1 MNRHRAHLLNPI
13 TRAACCLVLSSL
25 ASGAS
30 AATDFNVRAVLDNG
44 DYLAGTVAIDS
55 ASGTVVGE
63 NATLYRN
70 GAVLSTFGAPTGQG
84 PFSVPGLAPSYL
96 FPSVGSNS
104 FLFVGA
110 VPGTSLVGY
119 GGSELCST
127 SSNVHCATSDLFSS
141 GSFVANVAQ
150 GIVAR
155 TSDDVRTFALEASF
169 ANGTRVFG
177 SVTIDTTIGYVLDEH
192 AFLYSGTTLLSEF
205 SNPGGQNVFAPSGLN
220 PAYLLQSLGTG
231 GYLLNVAV
239 PGASVVGYG
248 GGLLCAVDTARG
260 CAFSDIF
267 LGDVS
272 SNALTGSLTVAAVP
286 EPSTYALLI
295 AGLTA
300 LGWRRRR
307 ARDQAVRGLR
317 RRATNPR
324 APRPASI
331 SA

>member
-1 MNRHRAHLLNPI
+1 
-13 TRAACCLVLSSL
+13 V
-25 ASGAS
+25 SGAF

-44 DYLAGTVAIDS
+44 DYIAGTVTIDS

-70 GAVLSTFGAPTGQG
+70 GAPLSTFGAPTGQG

-96 FPSVGSNS
+96 FPSPGSND

-119 GGSELCST
+119 AGSELCST
-127 SSNVHCATSDLFSS
+127 TSSVHCATSDLFS
-141 GSFVANVAQ
+141 GGLALANVTQ

-155 TSDDVRTFALEASF
+155 ASNDVRTFALEAAF
-169 ANGTRVFG
+169 ENGTHVSG

-192 AFLYSGTTLLSEF
+192 AFLYAGTTVLSEF
-205 SNPGGQNVFAPSGLN
+205 SNPIGQNVFALGGLN

-231 GYLLNVAV
+231 GFLLNVAV

-248 GGLLCAVDTARG
+248 GGLLCAVDTGQG

-267 LGDVS
+267 LGDVA

-286 EPSTYALLI
+286 EPSTYALLV
-295 AGLTA
+295 AGLMA
-300 LGWRRRR
+300 MGWRRPRR
-307 ARDQAVRGLR
+307 GRSLSRPSLR
-317 RRATNPR
+317 ANER
-324 APRPASI
+324 
-331 SA
+331 